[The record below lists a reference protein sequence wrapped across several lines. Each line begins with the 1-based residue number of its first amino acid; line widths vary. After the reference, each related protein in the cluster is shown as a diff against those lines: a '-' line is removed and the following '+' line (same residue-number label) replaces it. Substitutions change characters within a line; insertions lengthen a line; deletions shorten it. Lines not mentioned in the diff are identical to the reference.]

1 MVIAATSGRKLHG
14 RLAILDRSAG
24 DGGRHGLNHEAGAG
38 IGRIDELGRIRS
50 TSFEP
55 LSDSGERVAIAA
67 RSVAPTPSRSMVP
80 VIDPADD
87 PTMMSAE
94 RGSHPAD
101 SWRAERTPAGEA

>member
-1 MVIAATSGRKLHG
+1 MSILPAGSMVMAATSGRKVHG
-14 RLAILDRSAG
+14 RRAILDTSAG
-24 DGGRHGLNHEAGAG
+24 GGGRHGLNQDDGVG
-38 IGRIDELGRIRS
+38 MGRTDEFGRMRS
-50 TSFEP
+50 TSFDP

-94 RGSHPAD
+94 RGSHPVD
-101 SWRAERTPAGEA
+101 

>member
-1 MVIAATSGRKLHG
+1 MVMAATSGRKLHG
-14 RLAILDRSAG
+14 RLAILEMSAG
-24 DGGRHGLNHEAGAG
+24 DGGRHGLNQEAHVGMG
-38 IGRIDELGRIRS
+38 GTDESGRIRL
-50 TSFEP
+50 TSSEP

-94 RGSHPAD
+94 RGSQPED
-101 SWRAERTPAGEA
+101 SCRAERTPAW

>member
-1 MVIAATSGRKLHG
+1 MVMAATSGRKLQG

-24 DGGRHGLNHEAGAG
+24 DGGRHGLSQDAGVG
-38 IGRIDELGRIRS
+38 MGRTDEFGRIRS

-94 RGSHPAD
+94 RGSHPED
-101 SWRAERTPAGEA
+101 SYRAERTPAW